1 MNVFAFTGNL
11 GRDSELQTT
20 ASGTSLLSFSVAVT
34 SGWGD
39 KKRTTWVKVISF
51 RSGTEALA
59 QMLKK
64 GSRVGVHGELTLA
77 EWTDKEGNSRSTLE
91 VVAQT
96 IDLLDPKGSNA
107 ENFRREYNEQYAGGG
122 SQQPGKPNF
131 SDSSGDDLDED
142 IPF

>member
-20 ASGTSLLSFSVAVT
+20 KSGKPLLSFSVAVT
-34 SGWGD
+34 SGWGQN
-39 KKRTTWVKVISF
+39 KRTTWVKVISF

-107 ENFRREYNEQYAGGG
+107 GG

-131 SDSSGDDLDED
+131 SDSSGDDFDED

>member
-77 EWTDKEGNSRSTLE
+77 EWTDKEGNSRFTLE
-91 VVAQT
+91 VVAQS

-107 ENFRREYNEQYAGGG
+107 GG
-122 SQQPGKPNF
+122 SQQPRNPNF
-131 SDSSGDDLDED
+131 SDSSGDDFDED